1 MMQEGGGRGDLNR
14 RELTGLFPLAYA
26 HWYAASLFADAGYP
40 RAEILYRL
48 GIEAAQWRDCN
59 ERYSQL
65 HFANTSWVAGAFRQE
80 GLPEPERDRA
90 LFDHL
95 TAHDGIGLPVPEPFS
110 MRRELGSLRRA
121 VEANPR
127 IGPFVDVDWIAH
139 YICERRF
146 PTIRYIHNGTHVYAD
161 GAPISDRKG
170 VPLAGIDPLSFR
182 QLADRWFRDESH
194 VYGQGETPTKLF
206 WFIAR
211 GADPDS
217 FTVLNERYGAD
228 KAAGYYITNLRLPTA
243 EPGSFGIVSYY
254 YGRGQKPGIHVE
266 ESHYAKDSRKVY
278 AYGVEIEGADAPSFQ
293 AIGDEGKYF
302 ADRNRIYWE
311 NKPIPDAD
319 RESFTCASEAGQY
332 RAYDKDRPYYAGQP
346 QSVAGEFEHW
356 SGYFEAHPEIAE
368 SWWHREKARREAT
381 PSATGQPVPI
391 GGPYFSD
398 DGRIMVRPERPH
410 DGEWVS
416 LDHFDYDSFRHL
428 AGVFGQD
435 RHGLRYFTPGL
446 ERYGH
451 APVKGADPASFEQ
464 VDGPWFR
471 DKDQVYYFD
480 SAVPMPELSIVKA
493 DLASFEVLGGAYARD
508 AKGLIVEGVR
518 KRGIDD
524 SAAVQALGH
533 SFARMGE
540 TLLYRGKPV
549 TKPGKVDPATARGVH
564 TQLLIDA
571 NGHMLF
577 GGSYRK
583 PIPGIDPAT
592 LNFLNRAFAVDAH
605 HVYAMTDTGLVPCE
619 DIDREHVQPNGP
631 YAVRV
636 ADTRFHVSGGRLV
649 QTPLVG
655 SGDCR
660 SQAI

>member
-1 MMQEGGGRGDLNR
+1 MKTLSLN
-14 RELTGLFPLAYA
+14 ELFPLPYAY
-26 HWYAASLFADAGYP
+26 WYAATLFLEAGRPVADVLSRVGFLAMQL
-40 RAEILYRL
+40 RA
-48 GIEAAQWRDCN
+48 CN
-59 ERYSQL
+59 ERYRQL
-65 HFANTSWVAGAFRQE
+65 HFANTSWVASAYRHD
-80 GLPEPERDRA
+80 GLSDPEQDRA

-95 TAHDGIGLPVPEPFS
+95 TVDDGIGLTVPQPFS

-127 IGPFVDVDWIAH
+127 IGPFADVDWIAH
-139 YICERRF
+139 YICERAF
-146 PTIRYIHNGTHVYAD
+146 PTIRYLHNGSQVFVN

-170 VPLAGIDPLSFR
+170 VPLSGVDPLSFR
-182 QLADRWFRDESH
+182 QLADRWFRDESR
-194 VYGQGETPTKLF
+194 VYGQGETATKLF
-206 WFIAR
+206 WFTVR

-228 KAAGYYITNLRLPTA
+228 KAAGYYITNLRLPTE
-243 EPGSFGIVSYY
+243 EPGTFGIVSYY

-278 AYGVEIEGADAPSFQ
+278 AYGVEIEGADAPSFH
-293 AIGDEGKYF
+293 AIGDEGMYF

-311 NKPIPDAD
+311 NKPIHDAD

-346 QSVAGEFEHW
+346 QSVSGEFDQW
-356 SGYFEAHPEIAE
+356 CGYFEAHPEIAD
-368 SWWHREKARREAT
+368 SWWHREKARREAA
-381 PSATGQPVPI
+381 PSATGQPVAI
-391 GGPYFSD
+391 GGPYYSD
-398 DGRIMVRPERPH
+398 GSRVLVRPESPR

-416 LDHFDYDSFRHL
+416 LDHFDHGSFRHL
-428 AGVFGQD
+428 ADVFGQD
-435 RHGLRYFTPGL
+435 RNGLRYFLPGL
-446 ERYGH
+446 EVYGCE
-451 APVKGADPASFEQ
+451 PVKGADPASFETL
-464 VDGPWFR
+464 DGPWFR
-471 DKDQVYYFD
+471 DKRQVYYFD
-480 SAVPMPELSIVKA
+480 SKAPMPELTIVKA
-493 DLASFEVLGGAYARD
+493 DMTSFEVLGGAYARD

-524 SAAVQALGH
+524 PAGVEALGH

-549 TKPGKVDPATARGVH
+549 TRPGKVDPATARGVH
-564 TQLLIDA
+564 GQLLIDA

-583 PIPGIDPAT
+583 PILGIDPAT

-605 HVYAMTDTGLVPCE
+605 HVYAMTDTGLVSCRE
-619 DIDREHVQPNGP
+619 IDREHVQPAGP

-636 ADTRFHVSGGRLV
+636 AGTRFHVSGGLLV
-649 QTPLVG
+649 QSPLT
-655 SGDCR
+655 R
-660 SQAI
+660 SPLER